1 MKAFVL
7 KDGPFLKSKT
17 KASQL
22 KLTILVALIPLVLFA
37 WVKNG
42 IYPYLHHNMTF
53 QQMCTPI
60 TMIGIV
66 VLISTLSYYLIQKL
80 EEEKMN
86 HYKWLDILCSSLILV
101 LLLPIQTPIYLLV
114 IGSIAMAILESCEPL
129 KKYVNPII
137 IYLLLSLYF
146 NISSIF
152 IIVFSILVSFVP
164 AQITNIS
171 PLLLFIPFVITC
183 VFALTDISFP
193 IDVLAK

>member
-66 VLISTLSYYLIQKL
+66 VLISTLSYFLIQKL

-137 IYLLLSLYF
+137 IVALL
-146 NISSIF
+146 
-152 IIVFSILVSFVP
+152 IL
-164 AQITNIS
+164 
-171 PLLLFIPFVITC
+171 
-183 VFALTDISFP
+183 ISF
-193 IDVLAK
+193 K